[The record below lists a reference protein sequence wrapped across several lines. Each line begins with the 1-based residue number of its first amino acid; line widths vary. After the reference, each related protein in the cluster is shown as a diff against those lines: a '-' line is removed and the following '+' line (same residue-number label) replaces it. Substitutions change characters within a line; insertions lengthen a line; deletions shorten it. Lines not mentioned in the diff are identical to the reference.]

1 MVDPVKVV
9 ISAVDNTQAAIASA
23 TKGVQTLSQAVA
35 NVPGFTGLA
44 TSLAAFAGGAA
55 IKSLIGDTISW
66 AAGMDDLS
74 EKTGASVEHLSA
86 LSRVARISGADM
98 ETVETGLI
106 RLAKALAGAD
116 DEAKGAG
123 HALAAIGLSAE
134 ALRGQDTA
142 VSFKQIADALAQYED
157 GAGKTAIA
165 QDLLG
170 KQGAK
175 LLPLLKDLSEE
186 SITNGKLTKEQAAA
200 AETLE
205 KAWNRVNA
213 AGGAWAKGLVIDVMP
228 QLASLLDWLVSVKD
242 HVGLL
247 AGKFSQSIRAAKS
260 FGAVVWEVVSGGFKK
275 EGYSRVRPLWEEAL
289 ADYQAGEA
297 MITDFVGKTLQR
309 PLLRP
314 QIDAIL
320 GGASA
325 KPKKDLTYR
334 SRDPREPAG
343 KKGGRGAAGS
353 GGGPGS
359 VSDYDAI
366 LAERV
371 ARAIE
376 SADIVKAQKLVDTLA
391 KLDQIAAAGLDPA
404 IVQAVRDDL
413 TGAAKNAAAEV
424 AQLNDLLVAT
434 PSAQLEKVRDDML
447 ILVDAL
453 ERGTVSEETYLE
465 AVAARLHLTADTVQ
479 QKLSDIDQFAVE
491 AARNIQ
497 DAFADFLFDPFKDGV
512 DKLAENFG
520 AAIRRMIAN
529 AVAADLAKRLF
540 GDLGSGAGIGGW
552 VGEGLSLLKGA
563 IGGSYASGIDYV
575 PRDMLAQIHKGERI
589 VPAADNRPGALAS
602 QSVSVT
608 INLAAGGGA
617 SDLRRAGGEVAR
629 QVLGAMTAARRYA

>member
-376 SADIVKAQKLVDTLA
+376 SADIVKAQELVDTLA

-413 TGAAKNAAAEV
+413 TAKAYGYAGRYEGYQGVYFNGDATCSTVTDDFNTIHTNRIWNESARMVRRALIPKMNSRVRIDPETGRIAPATIADWDAAAKR
-424 AQLNDLLVAT
+424 QL
-434 PSAQLEKVRDDML
+434 
-447 ILVDAL
+447 
-453 ERGTVSEETYLE
+453 
-465 AVAARLHLTADTVQ
+465 DT
-479 QKLSDIDQFAVE
+479 L
-491 AARNIQ
+491 
-497 DAFADFLFDPFKDGV
+497 
-512 DKLAENFG
+512 LAEG
-520 AAIRRMIAN
+520 EIADY
-529 AVAADLAKRLF
+529 AFTLDPEQDVIAQGKVVTRL
-540 GDLGSGAGIGGW
+540 
-552 VGEGLSLLKGA
+552 
-563 IGGSYASGIDYV
+563 
-575 PRDMLAQIHKGERI
+575 RI
-589 VPAADNRPGALAS
+589 VPQGIAKAIEAEIGFTNPAQA
-602 QSVSVT
+602 
-608 INLAAGGGA
+608 
-617 SDLRRAGGEVAR
+617 
-629 QVLGAMTAARRYA
+629 